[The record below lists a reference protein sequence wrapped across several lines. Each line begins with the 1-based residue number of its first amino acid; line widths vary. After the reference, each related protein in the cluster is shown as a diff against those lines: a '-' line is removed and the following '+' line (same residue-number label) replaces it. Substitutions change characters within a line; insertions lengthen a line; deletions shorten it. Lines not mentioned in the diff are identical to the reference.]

1 MRACVFA
8 LAVTAVAQ
16 PALASEHHKSSHQFS
31 HRHHVAQ
38 SRHYHF
44 AGYHR
49 HRVHFALMR
58 RESAALGAAMPQG
71 FMRTDAA
78 ESGWAQGAQAFPQ
91 AVRPQPALQQPTWQQ
106 AQQPMWQSDVSA
118 NLVERRSMRASARAH
133 DSALDGMIARHAA
146 ANGVPVEL
154 VRRVVTRESG
164 FNPRA
169 SNRGN
174 LGLMQIRYA
183 TARSMGYSGSP
194 GGLLDAETNLTYAVK
209 YLAGAYHAAGGNQGR
224 AVALYASGYHGR
236 GVAVAR
242 RAQPEMVADSGWGM
256 QPVAMQ
262 SSVVM
267 ARRHVYRHRVR

>member
-38 SRHYHF
+38 SRHHHF
-44 AGYHR
+44 AGYQR
-49 HRVHFALMR
+49 HRIHLARIR
-58 RESAALGAAMPQG
+58 REPVAQGAAMAQG

-78 ESGWAQGAQAFPQ
+78 ESGWTQGAQAFPQ
-91 AVRPQPALQQPTWQQ
+91 ATRQQPG
-106 AQQPMWQSDVSA
+106 WQSPVSASMSA
-118 NLVERRSMRASARAH
+118 NLIERGYARRAARAH
-133 DSALDGMIARHAA
+133 DSALDAMIARHAA

-209 YLAGAYHAAGGNQGR
+209 YLAGAYHAAGGNEGR

-242 RAQPEMVADSGWGM
+242 RAQPQMVADSGSGAQQPTGWGM

-267 ARRHVYRHRVR
+267 ARRHGYRYRVR